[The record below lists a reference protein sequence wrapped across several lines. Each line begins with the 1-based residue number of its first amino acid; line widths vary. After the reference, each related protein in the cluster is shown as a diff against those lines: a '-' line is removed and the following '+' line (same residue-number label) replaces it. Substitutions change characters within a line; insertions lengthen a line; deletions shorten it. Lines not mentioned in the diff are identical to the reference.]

1 MGHKEVLMTQLRR
14 MMLVELQRRNYS
26 KQTSRYYLLAREST
40 GLARLQGASARPNGT
55 GDGCG
60 WQLA

>member
-1 MGHKEVLMTQLRR
+1 MTQLRR